1 MRVRYLL
8 LHAYGTG
15 GTIRTVIN
23 QANTLVAAGHEIEL
37 VSLLR
42 HKDEVWFPL
51 DPRVKVTALTDERT
65 SAPTAEP
72 AAGRLAAR
80 RRRREEKWRDMPPLY
95 VPQGEFG
102 IRYFNRY
109 VEKVLEEYLKGL
121 RDGIL
126 VTTRPALNILA
137 ARYATKGVIRVAQEH
152 MNLSVHRP
160 DVQEAIKEYYPRF
173 DAVAVLTERDRE
185 EYGRLLPGVRLLRIP
200 NAVHSMDQEPSHHT
214 NKVVL
219 AAGRLFPQK
228 GFDML
233 IPAFAR
239 VTERH
244 PDWQLRIYGTGER
257 WQQLRDLIEEHHL
270 YNHVFLMGHTQQLDE
285 ELAKASVYVLSSR
298 FEGLPMVMIEA
309 MAHALPVVSFDCP
322 TGPADVLTDGEEG
335 LLVPPRDVDA
345 LADALCRLLDDRALR
360 SRMGE
365 AALKTAQN
373 YSPEAVHPQWEHLFS
388 ELLAAHGGARGKAAL

>member
-23 QANTLVAAGHEIEL
+23 QANTLVAAGHDIEL

-42 HKDEVWFPL
+42 HKDQPWFPL
-51 DPRVKVTALTDERT
+51 DPRVKLTALTDSRPPATEQ
-65 SAPTAEP
+65 APSGGWA
-72 AAGRLAAR
+72 AAR
-80 RRRREEKWRDMPPLY
+80 RRHREEKWREAEPQY

-102 IRYFNRY
+102 FRYFNRY
-109 VEKVLEEYLKGL
+109 LEKVLEEYFRGL

-137 ARYATKGVIRVAQEH
+137 AKYATRGVIRVAQEH
-152 MNLSVHRP
+152 MNLSVHRR
-160 DVQEAIKEYYPRF
+160 DVQEAIREHYPRF

-200 NAVHSMDQEPSHHT
+200 NAVHSMDQEPSDHS
-214 NKVVL
+214 NKIVL

-233 IPAFAR
+233 IPAFAQ
-239 VTERH
+239 VAERH
-244 PDWQLRIYGTGER
+244 PDWQLRIFGTGER
-257 WQQLRDLIEEHHL
+257 RQQLRELIEKYHL

-309 MAHALPVVSFDCP
+309 MTHALPVVSFDCP
-322 TGPADVLTDGEEG
+322 TGPADVLTDGQEG
-335 LLVPPRDVDA
+335 LLVPPRDVDG
-345 LADALCRLLDDRALR
+345 LADALCRLLDDRELR

-373 YSPEAVHPQWEHLFS
+373 YSPEAVHPQWEHLFA
-388 ELLAAHGGARGKAAL
+388 ELLAAHGGAEGKVTA

>member
-51 DPRVKVTALTDERT
+51 DPRVKVTALTDGRP

-72 AAGRLAAR
+72 ATGRLAAR
-80 RRRREEKWRDMPPLY
+80 RRRREEKWRDTPPLY

-137 ARYATKGVIRVAQEH
+137 ARYATKGVVRVAQEH
-152 MNLSVHRP
+152 MNLSVHRQ
-160 DVQEAIKEYYPRF
+160 DVQEAIKETTRASTPSPCSPN
-173 DAVAVLTERDRE
+173 VT
-185 EYGRLLPGVRLLRIP
+185 VRSTAGCCPACGCCASPTRCTPWTRNPPTTRTRWCSPPAGSSLR
-200 NAVHSMDQEPSHHT
+200 
-214 NKVVL
+214 
-219 AAGRLFPQK
+219 R
-228 GFDML
+228 
-233 IPAFAR
+233 
-239 VTERH
+239 
-244 PDWQLRIYGTGER
+244 
-257 WQQLRDLIEEHHL
+257 
-270 YNHVFLMGHTQQLDE
+270 
-285 ELAKASVYVLSSR
+285 AST
-298 FEGLPMVMIEA
+298 
-309 MAHALPVVSFDCP
+309 C
-322 TGPADVLTDGEEG
+322 
-335 LLVPPRDVDA
+335 
-345 LADALCRLLDDRALR
+345 
-360 SRMGE
+360 
-365 AALKTAQN
+365 
-373 YSPEAVHPQWEHLFS
+373 
-388 ELLAAHGGARGKAAL
+388 